1 MNRDYGIIA
10 NSKHYTC
17 MIDLLGRAGHLDDAQ
32 NLMKSMPFEPD
43 AATWGALL
51 GASRIHGNTELGEKD
66 AEMVFQMEPDNAGM
80 YVLLLNLY
88 ACQLQVD
95 GLMLVQ

>member
-1 MNRDYGIIA
+1 MLLL
-10 NSKHYTC
+10 HYTC
-17 MIDLLGRAGHLDDAQ
+17 MIDLLGRAGRQDDAQ

-43 AATWGALL
+43 ATTWGALL
-51 GASRIHGNTELGEKD
+51 GASRIHGNTELGEKA

-80 YVLLLNLY
+80 YFY
-88 ACQLQVD
+88 QIYMQLQVD

>member
-1 MNRDYGIIA
+1 
-10 NSKHYTC
+10 
-17 MIDLLGRAGHLDDAQ
+17 MIDLLGRAGRLDDAQ

-51 GASRIHGNTELGEKD
+51 GASRIHGNTELGEKA
-66 AEMVFQMEPDNAGM
+66 AEMVYRWSLIMLECMSFYQIYM
-80 YVLLLNLY
+80 
-88 ACQLQVD
+88 QLQVD